1 MSAPTTIDVEVIEF
15 NEAHKESIEFYGES
29 APVDINASAVFYYDG
44 ECASMSF
51 DEDVKSIF
59 ECVPALKQKV
69 LLNMLLEVDVP
80 ADAIINPVRPD
91 GDEVKWSA
99 LDLCEFL
106 QITHWYTNSDEV
118 IASLIEYAET
128 IWNVRFVGDIINDE
142 AMLKRSERKI
152 NHLSKIV
159 DTLRIDNCKLTAERN
174 QLIKDNQIL
183 SKELQNMQERC
194 ADLEDEIQDMK
205 RTKKFLTSEEAGR
218 RLAQDMTGGVQ

>member
-1 MSAPTTIDVEVIEF
+1 MSAPTTIDIEVIEF

-29 APVDINASAVFYYDG
+29 TPVDINASIVYYYDG
-44 ECASMSF
+44 ICASLSF
-51 DEDVKSIF
+51 ADEVNTIF
-59 ECVPALKQKV
+59 DCIDGLKRQV
-69 LLNMLLEVDVP
+69 LLDMLLELDTLP
-80 ADAIINPVRPD
+80 DSIVRPID
-91 GDEVKWSA
+91 RHGDEVKWSA
-99 LDLCEFL
+99 LDLSEFL
-106 QITHWYTNSDEV
+106 QITHWYTNSEEV

-142 AMLKRSERKI
+142 AMLKRTERKI

-159 DTLRIDNCKLTAERN
+159 DTLRIDNDKLLAERN

-205 RTKKFLTSEEAGR
+205 RTRKFITSEEAGR